1 MTSPTE
7 ARHSQ
12 ADPDRWRENGKASR
26 IGWGVD
32 MTLEEMDVRGRC
44 QVSPQR
50 TGGRGRASG
59 HGGPG

>member
-1 MTSPTE
+1 MISPTE

-32 MTLEEMDVRGRC
+32 MTLEETDVRGRW
-44 QVSPQR
+44 
-50 TGGRGRASG
+50 SG
-59 HGGPG
+59 